1 MTIIV
6 FIAVLFVLVMVHEAG
21 HFFAARKF
29 GVKVFEFG
37 FGIPPRVFGWRRKI
51 ADQRRLN
58 ADSRGSY
65 EFVRGNQE
73 LAPSEKTLFS
83 LNWLPIGG
91 FVKIKGE
98 NEEIP
103 EPDSFSSKKAW
114 KRIVILS
121 AGVIGN
127 ILLAFFLFIP
137 LFSITSETYV
147 PDGVSLAGARVKNE
161 QIKITNVT
169 KGSPAERAGVREG
182 DTLVSLNQNSF
193 GEVGEV
199 RTYILSHGE
208 QEIAIE
214 LARKVGAQDL
224 VPLRVSAK
232 TEIIGG
238 SEKPMLGIA
247 MVRSVEMSYPF
258 HLAVLKAG
266 EATVVSFYQIAK
278 GLVGVVANLVQGK
291 GAGVDVSGP
300 VGIATMTGQA
310 ARMGFLSLLQF
321 MAILSLNLAFINI
334 IPFPAL
340 DGGRILFI
348 LIEKFRG
355 KKMRGNIEQVVN
367 TVGFSLLLL
376 LILFVSVKDVG
387 QLGFV
392 QKIIEGVKKVF

>member
-1 MTIIV
+1 MLTTLITFV
-6 FIAVLFVLVMVHEAG
+6 FVLFVLVMIHEAG

-37 FGIPPRVFGWRRKI
+37 FGIPPRIFGWRRKA

-58 ADSRGSY
+58 ADSRRSY
-65 EFVRGNQE
+65 EFVKGNQE
-73 LAPSEKTLFS
+73 PTPSEKTLFS

-103 EPDSFSSKKAW
+103 EQDSFSAQKAW

-121 AGVIGN
+121 AGVVGN
-127 ILLAFFLFIP
+127 ILLAFVLFIP

-147 PDGVSLAGARVKNE
+147 PEGVSLDGARVHNE
-161 QIKITNVT
+161 QIKITAVT
-169 KGSPAERAGVREG
+169 PGSPAERAGIKDG
-182 DTLVSLNQNSF
+182 DTLVSLDSQAF
-193 GEVGEV
+193 EGVEGV
-199 RTYILSHGE
+199 RSYIVEHGNE
-208 QEIAIE
+208 TMAIE
-214 LARKVGAQDL
+214 LKRESEIVQTFAKPEWSESQGK
-224 VPLRVSAK
+224 PL
-232 TEIIGG
+232 
-238 SEKPMLGIA
+238 LGIA
-247 MVRSVEMSYPF
+247 MVRSVEMSYPIP
-258 HLAVLKAG
+258 LAVVKAG
-266 EATVVSFYQIAK
+266 EATAVGFFQIAK
-278 GLVGVVANLVQGK
+278 GLVGVVINLVQGE

-300 VGIATMTGQA
+300 VGIAAMTGQA

-348 LIEKFRG
+348 LIEKLRG

-376 LILFVSVKDVG
+376 LILLVSVKDVG
-387 QLGFV
+387 RLTV
-392 QKIIEGVKKVF
+392 VRSIIDAVKGIF